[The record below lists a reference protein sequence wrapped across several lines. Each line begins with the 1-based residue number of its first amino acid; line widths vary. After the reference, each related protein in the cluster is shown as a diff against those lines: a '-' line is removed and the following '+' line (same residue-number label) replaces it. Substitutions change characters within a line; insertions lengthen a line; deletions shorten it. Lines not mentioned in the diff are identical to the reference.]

1 MNLKM
6 LRYITG
12 QLLLVEGALMLIPLI
27 TMLIYGE
34 FGMLYSV
41 LIPIGMLLV
50 LGVLLS
56 LRKPE
61 GSALGAKDGFV
72 VVGLSWV
79 ILSFF
84 GCLPF
89 VLSGLIPNFI
99 DAYFE
104 TVSGFTTTG
113 ASVLFPKQYDMLWNP
128 VDPSMGMRG
137 IFLWRSFTNWIGG
150 MGVLVFVL
158 AIMPQQDMKSSR
170 LIHIMRAEMP
180 GPKVDK
186 VVATVRKTAAIISLI
201 LNISELKKIDCPNL
215 WKQAAFLAALL
226 RMLRKNADLVKT

>member
-1 MNLKM
+1 MNFKM

-12 QLLLVEGALMLIPLI
+12 KLLLAEGGLMIIPLV

-34 FGMLYSV
+34 LGMLYSV
-41 LIPIGMLLV
+41 LIPIGMLLI
-50 LGVLLS
+50 LGFLLS

-61 GSALGAKDGFV
+61 GSALSAKDGFV
-72 VVGLSWV
+72 VVGLSWI

-113 ASVLFPKQYDMLWNP
+113 ASVLFAEQYQMLWNP
-128 VDPSMGMRG
+128 ADAYMGMLFR
-137 IFLWRSFTNWIGG
+137 T
-150 MGVLVFVL
+150 
-158 AIMPQQDMKSSR
+158 
-170 LIHIMRAEMP
+170 
-180 GPKVDK
+180 
-186 VVATVRKTAAIISLI
+186 
-201 LNISELKKIDCPNL
+201 
-215 WKQAAFLAALL
+215 
-226 RMLRKNADLVKT
+226 

>member
-72 VVGLSWV
+72 VVGLSWI

-99 DAYFE
+99 DAYGVAF
-104 TVSGFTTTG
+104 TQQFCQMLGSRYQYPYGIPLGNPFVVS
-113 ASVLFPKQYDMLWNP
+113 A
-128 VDPSMGMRG
+128 
-137 IFLWRSFTNWIGG
+137 
-150 MGVLVFVL
+150 
-158 AIMPQQDMKSSR
+158 
-170 LIHIMRAEMP
+170 
-180 GPKVDK
+180 
-186 VVATVRKTAAIISLI
+186 
-201 LNISELKKIDCPNL
+201 
-215 WKQAAFLAALL
+215 
-226 RMLRKNADLVKT
+226 